1 MSKKNIKEIL
11 CENCKMNCKNL
22 ANNSLVFNCFFNHN
36 DADALLIAWNF
47 CASQHESEV
56 KELATACHS
65 LAEENEEL
73 KKKLEEAVAHLRKIL
88 DSDVVNSE
96 IIFKAVEFLKGVKG
110 E

>member
-1 MSKKNIKEIL
+1 
-11 CENCKMNCKNL
+11 MNCKNL

-47 CASQHESEV
+47 CASQYESEI
-56 KELATACHS
+56 KEQNLVIKAYTLQFKSQMEAN
-65 LAEENEEL
+65 EVYRKENDEL